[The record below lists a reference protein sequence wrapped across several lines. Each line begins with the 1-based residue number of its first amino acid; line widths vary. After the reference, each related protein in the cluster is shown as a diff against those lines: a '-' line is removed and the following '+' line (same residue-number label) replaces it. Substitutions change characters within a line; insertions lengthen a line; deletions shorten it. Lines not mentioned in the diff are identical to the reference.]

1 MDTDA
6 TEKALLGVVRF
17 VSGVLCFLVLGMII
31 YLII

>member
-17 VSGVLCFLVLGMII
+17 VSGILFFLALGMII